1 MKTDWLIV
9 GAGLTGCTLAERIA
23 TELDQRVLLI
33 DTRSH
38 VGGNAYDY
46 YNPDGILVHKYGPHI
61 FHTNSQKVW
70 DYLSRFTAW
79 RPYFHQV
86 LGVVDGHRVPV
97 PFNLNSI
104 AQLVPSGLASRLEDA
119 LLRHFTYGAKVPI
132 LKLLQHEDT
141 DLRFLA
147 DYVYKNVFLGYT
159 IKQWGLRPEEL
170 DPSVTARVPIHV
182 SRDNRYFQDT
192 YQSMPAQGF
201 SAMFN
206 QMLAH
211 RNIRIML
218 QSGFHAIE
226 NEVSYKKLI
235 FTGPMDEYFNTLHG
249 ALPYRSLRLE
259 FETLAAESY
268 QETGTVNYPNEH
280 AMTRTTEFK
289 YLSGQVHSK
298 TTIVR
303 EYPCAYVPGET
314 VPYYP
319 VPRVENAGLY
329 GKYLEEAKKLKGKV
343 VFAGRLADYKYYN
356 MDQAVAH
363 ALKVFEQ
370 QVAGQ

>member
-23 TELDQRVLLI
+23 TELGQTVILI
-33 DTRSH
+33 DSRNH
-38 VGGNAYDY
+38 VGGNAHDY
-46 YNPDGILVHKYGPHI
+46 YNADGILVHKYGPHI
-61 FHTNSQKVW
+61 FHTNSQRVW
-70 DYLSRFTAW
+70 DYLSRFTGW
-79 RPYFHQV
+79 REYFHQV
-86 LGVVDGHRVPV
+86 FGVVEGHRVPV

-104 AQLVPSGLASRLEDA
+104 VQLFPAGLAARLEEA
-119 LLRHFTYGAKVPI
+119 LLRSYMYGAKVPI
-132 LKLLQHEDT
+132 LQLLQSDDK

-170 DPSVTARVPIHV
+170 DPSVTARVPVHV

-201 SAMFN
+201 SAMFDR
-206 QMLAH
+206 MLAH
-211 RNIRIML
+211 KNIRIML
-218 QSGFHAIE
+218 QTDYRAVEREITF
-226 NEVSYKKLI
+226 KKLI
-235 FTGPMDEYFNTLHG
+235 FTGPMDEYFDSLYG

-259 FETLAAESY
+259 FETVGAEWF
-268 QETGTVNYPNEH
+268 QETGTVNFPNEY
-280 AMTRTTEFK
+280 AMTRITEFK
-289 YLSGQVHSK
+289 HLSGQNHAK

-303 EYPCAYVPGET
+303 EYPCAYQRGET

-319 VPRVENAGLY
+319 VPRAENAGLY
-329 GKYLEEAKKLKGKV
+329 GRYLEEAKKLKGTV
-343 VFAGRLADYKYYN
+343 VFAGRLADYRYYN

-370 QVAGQ
+370 EVAAR